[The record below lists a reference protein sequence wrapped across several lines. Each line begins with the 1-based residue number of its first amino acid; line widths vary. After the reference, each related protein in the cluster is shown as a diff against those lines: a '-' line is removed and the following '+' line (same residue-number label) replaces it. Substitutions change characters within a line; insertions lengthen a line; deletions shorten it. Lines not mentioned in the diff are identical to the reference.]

1 MPLRTRRQLL
11 VLLLAVLVPVALVLG
26 IWWGGHP
33 SALPGPLR
41 DVFVSDRVSTID
53 QALEI
58 IHDDYYRSVNTGRL
72 VDDSLSGAVQRLDDR
87 FSNYLSPADYSRYQ
101 ESSRGEFSGVG
112 MEVSEAA
119 QGLRVS
125 RVFPGSPAARG
136 GIRRGDLVVAV
147 NGRSLAGRSS
157 SVSSALIR
165 GRPGTPVTLTVQ
177 TGGRRRAVR
186 LRRARVAAPSVES
199 SLRTVRGHRL
209 GVVALSGF
217 TVGAH
222 GEVRQAVDRLLRRG
236 AQGIVLDLRGNGGGI
251 LDEAVLVA
259 SVFIPDGTVV
269 STDGRTRARQVY
281 RAAGDAISTRIPV
294 VVLVDRGSASAS
306 EIVAGAIQDRHR
318 GKVVGTRTFG
328 KGVFQEVR
336 ELGNGGALEITVG
349 EYFLP
354 SGRNLGG
361 GGTRPGAGIHPDV
374 EASDRPATRADEG
387 LGAALDSLAGEAR

>member
-1 MPLRTRRQLL
+1 MPTRTLKRLSFLL
-11 VLLLAVLVPVALVLG
+11 TALVPVALVLG

-53 QALEI
+53 QALDI
-58 IHDDYYRSVNTGRL
+58 IRDDYYRPVKTGRL
-72 VDDSLSGAVQRLDDR
+72 VDDSLAGAVQRLDDR
-87 FSNYLSPADYSRYQ
+87 FSSYLSPSEYSRYQ

-112 MEVSEAA
+112 MEVSESPR
-119 QGLRVS
+119 GLRVN
-125 RVFPGSPAARG
+125 RVFPSAPAARA
-136 GIRRGDLVVAV
+136 GIHRGDLVVAV
-147 NGRSLAGRSS
+147 DGHSLAGRAS

-165 GRPGTPVTLTVQ
+165 GRPGTAVTLTVES
-177 TGGRRRAVR
+177 GRRRRTVR
-186 LRRARVAAPSVES
+186 VRRARVAAPSVES
-199 SLRTVRGHRL
+199 SLRTVRGRRE
-209 GVVALSGF
+209 GVVSLSGF

-222 GEVRQAVDRLLRRG
+222 GEVRAAVDRLLRRG
-236 AQGIVLDLRGNGGGI
+236 ARGIVLDLRGNGGGI

-269 STDGRTRARQVY
+269 STDGRTRPRQVY
-281 RAAGDAISTRIPV
+281 RATGDAIPGRIPV

-318 GKVVGTRTFG
+318 GEVVGTRTFG

-336 ELGNGGALEITVG
+336 ELDNGGALEITVG

-361 GGTRPGAGIHPDV
+361 GGTRRGAGIHPDV
-374 EASDRPATRADEG
+374 GASDRPATRADEA
-387 LGAALDSLAGEAR
+387 LNAALDSLAGEAR

>member
-1 MPLRTRRQLL
+1 MPLRTRRNLL
-11 VLLLAVLVPVALVLG
+11 IALLAVLVPVALVLG

-41 DVFVSDRVSTID
+41 DLFVSDRVSTID
-53 QALEI
+53 QALDI
-58 IHDDYYRSVNTGRL
+58 IHDDYYRSVDTGRL
-72 VDDSLSGAVQRLDDR
+72 VDDSLAGAVQRLDDR
-87 FSNYLSPADYSRYQ
+87 FSSYLSPRDYSRYQ

-112 MEVSEAA
+112 MEVSDAS

-147 NGRSLAGRSS
+147 DGRSLAGRPS

-165 GRPGTPVTLTVQ
+165 GRPGTQVTLTVQ
-177 TGGRRRAVR
+177 TAGRRRTLR
-186 LRRARVAAPSVES
+186 LRRARVEAPSVES
-199 SLRTVRGHRL
+199 SLRTVRGRKL
-209 GVVALSGF
+209 GVVSLSGF

-222 GEVRQAVDRLLRRG
+222 GEVREAVDRLLHRG
-236 AQGIVLDLRGNGGGI
+236 ARGIVLDLRGNGGGI
-251 LDEAVLVA
+251 LDEAVLVS
-259 SVFIPDGTVV
+259 SVFIPDGNVV
-269 STDGRTRARQVY
+269 STDGRTRPRQVY
-281 RAAGDAISTRIPV
+281 RATGDAISTRIPV
-294 VVLVDRGSASAS
+294 VVLVDRGTASAS

-318 GKVVGTRTFG
+318 GRVVGTRTFG

-336 ELGNGGALEITVG
+336 ELDNGGALEITVG

-361 GGTRPGAGIHPDV
+361 GGTRPGAGIRPDV
-374 EASDRPATRADEG
+374 QASDRPSTPADEG
-387 LGAALDSLAGEAR
+387 LDAALKTLAGEAR